1 MGQGFHLEECRYLL
15 VMGDLNILT
24 VVMTTVTGLLTFF
37 LGQQRGKKEIE
48 SITLKNLEDSI
59 GIYKTIID
67 DLRIEISILNDKVS
81 SLQNKVEELMQEN
94 HKLQKMLKK

>member
-1 MGQGFHLEECRYLL
+1 
-15 VMGDLNILT
+15 MGDLNILT
-24 VVMTTVTGLLTFF
+24 VVMTTVTGLLTFL

-67 DLRIEISILNDKVS
+67 DLRIEISVLNDKVS
-81 SLQNKVEELMQEN
+81 SLQKKVDELMEEN

>member
-1 MGQGFHLEECRYLL
+1 
-15 VMGDLNILT
+15 MGDFNILT
-24 VVMTTVTGLLTFF
+24 LIMTSVTGFLTFL

-67 DLRIEISILNDKVS
+67 DLRLEISLLNDKVS
-81 SLQNKVEELMQEN
+81 SLQKKVDELMDEN
-94 HKLQKMLKK
+94 HKLQEMLKK

>member
-1 MGQGFHLEECRYLL
+1 
-15 VMGDLNILT
+15 
-24 VVMTTVTGLLTFF
+24 MTTVTGLLTFL

-67 DLRIEISILNDKVS
+67 DLRIEISVLNDKVS
-81 SLQNKVEELMQEN
+81 SLQKKVDELMEEN

>member
-1 MGQGFHLEECRYLL
+1 MRQGFHLEECRYLL

-67 DLRIEISILNDKVS
+67 DLRMEISLLNDKVS

>member
-1 MGQGFHLEECRYLL
+1 
-15 VMGDLNILT
+15 MGDLNILT
-24 VVMTTVTGLLTFF
+24 VVMTTVTGLLTFL

-48 SITLKNLEDSI
+48 SISLKNLEDSI

-67 DLRIEISILNDKVS
+67 DLRMEISLLNDKVS
-81 SLQNKVEELMQEN
+81 SLQKKVDELMEEN

>member
-1 MGQGFHLEECRYLL
+1 
-15 VMGDLNILT
+15 
-24 VVMTTVTGLLTFF
+24 MTTVTGLLTFF

-67 DLRIEISILNDKVS
+67 DLRMEISLLNDKVS

>member
-1 MGQGFHLEECRYLL
+1 
-15 VMGDLNILT
+15 MGDFNILT
-24 VVMTTVTGLLTFF
+24 LIMTSVTGFLTFL

-67 DLRIEISILNDKVS
+67 DLRLEISLLNDKVS
-81 SLQNKVEELMQEN
+81 SLQKKVDELMEEN
-94 HKLQKMLKK
+94 YKLQEMVKK

>member
-1 MGQGFHLEECRYLL
+1 
-15 VMGDLNILT
+15 
-24 VVMTTVTGLLTFF
+24 MTTVTGLLTFF

-67 DLRIEISILNDKVS
+67 DLRIEISLLNDKVS

>member
-1 MGQGFHLEECRYLL
+1 
-15 VMGDLNILT
+15 MGDLNILT
-24 VVMTTVTGLLTFF
+24 VVMTSVTGLLTFL

-67 DLRIEISILNDKVS
+67 DLRMEISVLNDKVS
-81 SLQNKVEELMQEN
+81 SLQKKVDELMEEN

>member
-1 MGQGFHLEECRYLL
+1 
-15 VMGDLNILT
+15 MGDLNILT

-67 DLRIEISILNDKVS
+67 DLRMEISLLNDKVS

>member
-1 MGQGFHLEECRYLL
+1 
-15 VMGDLNILT
+15 MGDLNILT
-24 VVMTTVTGLLTFF
+24 VVMTSVTGLLTFL

-67 DLRIEISILNDKVS
+67 DLRIEISVLNDKVS
-81 SLQNKVEELMQEN
+81 SLQKKVDELMEEN